1 MLDSTDK
8 LPKGDLLQQDASD
21 NSLHDIAVFLLRH
34 WDMND
39 LLEAIVTKACEITN
53 TQDGFLFLLDPAKN
67 VLEQKFGI
75 GVYRNSIGCKMGKEQ
90 EFVGKIRE
98 TGKHFSIESS
108 DLWAGNAVKPSAKH
122 LRTVVGTPLTLEGEL
137 FGVIGVSQICSG
149 QAFPPESIDI
159 FLRFSDFAD
168 LACEKAQLFST
179 VNQEMTEL
187 KSQLQ
192 YIGQHDSLTG
202 LYNRSFF
209 ETEMQLLDAR
219 TQGGVGLVIC
229 DVDGLKLVNDT
240 LGHAAGDGL
249 LIEAAEI
256 LRRSFCASDVI
267 ARIGGDEYAILLQQT
282 SRKKLAT
289 NIARIH
295 EEVKDFNA
303 KSGKIMLSI
312 SVGCAFSPAPGD
324 ISMNSLFKAADTNM
338 YREKLHQGLSSR
350 NAMIKTLVQAM
361 ETKDFLT
368 DGHADRLQ
376 KFSAELASALLLP
389 DATMSNIRL
398 LAKFHDLGKV
408 GVPDS
413 ILEKEGPLTDLELV
427 EIRRHPEVGYRIAQ
441 SSTDLLPIADFILKH
456 HEWWNGQG
464 YPFGLK
470 GESIP
475 LECRILSIVD
485 AFDAMT
491 SQRPYHQPA
500 EISEAC
506 DELRLC
512 AGIQFDPF
520 LVELFL
526 SPDVI

>member
-1 MLDSTDK
+1 M
-8 LPKGDLLQQDASD
+8 A
-21 NSLHDIAVFLLRH
+21 
-34 WDMND
+34 
-39 LLEAIVTKACEITN
+39 
-53 TQDGFLFLLDPAKN
+53 
-67 VLEQKFGI
+67 
-75 GVYRNSIGCKMGKEQ
+75 
-90 EFVGKIRE
+90 
-98 TGKHFSIESS
+98 
-108 DLWAGNAVKPSAKH
+108 
-122 LRTVVGTPLTLEGEL
+122 
-137 FGVIGVSQICSG
+137 
-149 QAFPPESIDI
+149 
-159 FLRFSDFAD
+159 
-168 LACEKAQLFST
+168 
-179 VNQEMTEL
+179 EL
-187 KSQLQ
+187 KSQLR

-209 ETEMQLLDAR
+209 ETEMQRLDAR
-219 TQGGVGLVIC
+219 TQGCIGLVIC

-249 LIEAAEI
+249 LREAAGI
-256 LRRSFCASDVI
+256 LCRSFCASDVI
-267 ARIGGDEYAILLQQT
+267 ARIGGDEYAVLLQQT
-282 SRKKLAT
+282 SRKKLSK

-295 EEVKDFNA
+295 EEVEEFNA
-303 KSGKIMLSI
+303 KSGKILLSL
-312 SVGCAFSPAPGD
+312 SVGWAFSPAPED

-376 KFSAELASALLLP
+376 NFSAELASALSLP

-413 ILEKEGPLTDLELV
+413 ILEKEGPLTELELI

-441 SSTDLLPIADFILKH
+441 SSSDLLPIADFILKH

-491 SQRPYHQPA
+491 SRRPYHKPA

-506 DELRLC
+506 NELRLC

-520 LVELFL
+520 LVEIFL
-526 SPDVI
+526 SPGVQEKIIKLLLSDVT